1 MENRN
6 IKKGSMIKANN
17 RSIGRF
23 VKYVSRLL
31 ALVILL
37 TSVLAF
43 SGCDILSE
51 KKEMQIK
58 EDYVSQFN
66 ITDVAPEDVVVDY
79 YAGNWNGYEI
89 IMLDAECHRRE
100 VWEEK
105 IGDVTLTYYDS
116 NRLYAWS
123 EGGFITLTDAYASN
137 KLSMKDLERISKKFN
152 KDVRYY
158 IDICDKYDFEK
169 GSISNQYEWDGNTI
183 YDKLD
188 VWISREFL
196 QDMANMSDWAPI
208 IDHLGNRVIKSV
220 LDMKI
225 LSDCLVIF
233 VELRINSKAF
243 MEKASIQI
251 SEVPGVYLVGP
262 YETECFVYSAGGD
275 TSGNTISDPLKDI
288 EVEKV
293 WDFTTGSDDV
303 LVGIV
308 DMGVDCSHP
317 NLRDTVIYEMDYSV
331 NKENFTIDIQHGTL
345 VAGII
350 GSNYINDIG
359 NIAVNKKIKIMSFLV
374 DDEQNNNHF
383 EKMLP
388 V

>member
-1 MENRN
+1 M
-6 IKKGSMIKANN
+6 KKLT
-17 RSIGRF
+17 SII
-23 VKYVSRLL
+23 L
-31 ALVILL
+31 ALAILCSCVTFVACNNHDEL
-37 TSVLAF
+37 TMM
-43 SGCDILSE
+43 E
-51 KKEMQIK
+51 KYLE
-58 EDYVSQFN
+58 QFN
-66 ITDVAPEDVVVDY
+66 IKDKNADEVVIDY
-79 YAGNWNGYEI
+79 DAGTYHGTRVV
-89 IMLDAECHRRE
+89 MLDAECHRRE

-169 GSISNQYEWDGNTI
+169 GRITNQYEWDGNTI

-317 NLRDTVIYEMDYSV
+317 NLRNTVIYEMDYSV

-374 DDEQNNNHF
+374 DDEENNNHF
-383 EKMLP
+383 EKMFP